1 MSDVDT
7 TLLFNGDAGEGGRM
21 APIGALISEKWELI
35 DHIGEGG
42 MSDVFKARHVIMNKF
57 GAVKFLKGK
66 LAEDPV
72 AVRRFQQEAMASGAL
87 SHPNIVQVYDC
98 GLSQYGVYLIMELL
112 EGVSLSDVLEARAED
127 ADNGRGVL
135 QISEALP
142 IFLQIC
148 DGLEHA
154 HKKGI
159 VHRDIKPSNVML
171 VEPEAPKTDDPDEVQ
186 VKLVDFGIAKMAGRD
201 GTSAPGDLTR
211 TGEVFGSPVYM
222 SPEQCLGRKLDGRAD
237 IYSFG
242 CLMYESLTGGKVL
255 SGANSTETMMRHVHE
270 EADVSR
276 VADIKSPQA
285 KGLSLVI
292 QKCLWRSPDER
303 YSDIDDVRDALLAV
317 DRAGSGGGKS
327 QGIRAGH
334 GGYAVAGYTADER
347 KFNPLPFVLVALVL
361 CLLAGGGIYVYS
373 VSPVAMSASAGL
385 VGSKPIVMP
394 VKIPPP
400 PTKNLAVMSAR
411 IFDGGEGIVSK
422 LNISP
427 ERKRSKCLDVLRKAD
442 EFLQLQ
448 RLVDARHFYG
458 FVFSIVEEANPPV
471 PDGPS
476 LICHAWVGRIMC
488 KGESADLDQQDI
500 MLGTLINDNPNY
512 FNASS
517 KEQRFALKKRA
528 EVQIA
533 KGNIAAAAITIAD
546 MLAKYDK
553 EIEGYS
559 KQLQDRAGLSAPE
572 NKPLQD
578 EISDLTLQKAIWTG
592 MLADL
597 LRLTQDKDEQNP
609 KVIAYFVEALSVLDK
624 SQISDAD
631 YSSSVMIYRA
641 RLYYRYGLAL
651 YQAQKYSEA
660 CEAYRRSLALLEQ
673 YGRLLVPEI
682 EAARLQIYFALKH
695 IDQMESL
702 KYRLQNHL

>member
-1 MSDVDT
+1 
-7 TLLFNGDAGEGGRM
+7 M
-21 APIGALISEKWELI
+21 APIGALIAEKWELI

-57 GAVKFLKGK
+57 GAVKFLKGG

-72 AVRRFQQEAMASGAL
+72 AVKRFQQEALASGTL

-98 GLSQYGVYLIMELL
+98 GLSQYGAYLIMELL

-127 ADNGRGVL
+127 APNGRGVL

-242 CLMYESLTGGKVL
+242 CLMFESLTGGKVL
-255 SGANSTETMMRHVHE
+255 SGGNSTETMMRHVQE
-270 EADVSR
+270 EADVSA
-276 VADIKSPQA
+276 VAEIKSPQA
-285 KGLSLVI
+285 KGLSLLI
-292 QKCLWRSPDER
+292 QQCLWRSPAER
-303 YSDIDDVRDALLAV
+303 YSDIGAVRDALLAV

-327 QGIRAGH
+327 QSMRAGH
-334 GGYAVAGYTADER
+334 GGYTAGGYSASGYAEGR
-347 KFNPLPFVLVALVL
+347 RFNPLPIAFGVLAFFFFCGV
-361 CLLAGGGIYVYS
+361 GIYVYS
-373 VSPVAMSASAGL
+373 VSPVPMSAAAGL

-400 PTKNLAVMSAR
+400 PKKNLAVMSAR

-422 LNISP
+422 LNITP
-427 ERKRSKCLDVLRKAD
+427 ERKRHNCIEVLRKAD
-442 EFLQLQ
+442 EFLQLKH
-448 RLVDARHFYG
+448 LIDARHYYG
-458 FVFSIVEEANPPV
+458 FVFSIVEEATTPV

-476 LICHAWVGRIMC
+476 LICHASVGRIMS
-488 KGESADLDQQDI
+488 KDENPDLDQLDI
-500 MLGTLINDNPNY
+500 MLGTLIKSDPNY
-512 FNASS
+512 YNASS

-528 EVQIA
+528 DVQIA
-533 KGNIAAAAITIAD
+533 KGSFAAATITIAE
-546 MLAKYDK
+546 MLVKYDNELK
-553 EIEGYS
+553 DLS
-559 KQLQDRAGLSAPE
+559 KQLQDRAGLSVEE
-572 NKPLQD
+572 NKERTD
-578 EISDLTLQKAIWTG
+578 EIAELTVQKAIWTG

-597 LRLTQDKDEQNP
+597 LRLTQDKDNQNP
-609 KVIAYFVEALSVLDK
+609 NVIAYFVQALDVLDK
-624 SQISDAD
+624 SQISDTSF
-631 YSSSVMIYRA
+631 SSSVMIYKA

-651 YQAQKYSEA
+651 YQAQNYSEA
-660 CEAYRRSLALLEQ
+660 CQAFRRSLALLQQ
-673 YGRLLVPEI
+673 YGQLLVPEI
-682 EAARLQIYFALKH
+682 EAARLQIYFTLKH
-695 IDQMESL
+695 MDQVESL
-702 KYRLQNHL
+702 KYRLENHL